1 MSINVFYSCYE
12 HSILLK
18 TIAHHELGLHLIN
31 KIISNVLGN
40 LFLRTQNTPHLE
52 LLYTSRVLIIYVII
66 LILDKNNYNFFIVT
80 SKYVLLDECMVNDVF
95 V

>member
-1 MSINVFYSCYE
+1 M
-12 HSILLK
+12 
-18 TIAHHELGLHLIN
+18 IAHHGLGLHLIN

-40 LFLRTQNTPHLE
+40 LFLGTQNTPHLE

-66 LILDKNNYNFFIVT
+66 LYRYNYNFCIVT
-80 SKYVLLDECMVNDVF
+80 QVNYVLLDVCIVNDVF